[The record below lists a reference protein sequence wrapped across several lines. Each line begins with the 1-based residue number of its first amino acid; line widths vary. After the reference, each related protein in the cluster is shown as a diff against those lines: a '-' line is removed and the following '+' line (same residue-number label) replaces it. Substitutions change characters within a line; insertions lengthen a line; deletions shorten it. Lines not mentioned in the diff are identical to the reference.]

1 MLCQTPSGIINFM
14 PAGVI
19 RISKFLTKYNTF
31 IPSIVIRLE
40 SKLSDVNVLFES
52 NISAK
57 R

>member
-1 MLCQTPSGIINFM
+1 M

-40 SKLSDVNVLFES
+40 SKLSDVNVLFDS